1 MTRGNRM
8 LCRVVLM
15 LGAMVALVAEASAS
29 TLYWIEASFA
39 SPRLVMADASGT
51 GQNTLA
57 LAPQSLP
64 QAVAVS
70 TSLGRVFVTE
80 LAFLN
85 AHVKYIQTG
94 FADSGALISLQ
105 SCLRGIAVDS
115 TNRKLYW
122 TSTNLV
128 AGPAVYRANLDGS
141 SAEVLQTF
149 GAGAAHAPFGIAV
162 IESSQT
168 MYWADF
174 DAGAIVRA
182 QTTVS
187 AVPQTVVA
195 GLSGPVGVALE
206 PDSGALFWTDANS
219 GTVGRAGLD
228 GSGARTIV
236 SGLANPQYLAVDRA
250 SGRIYWTEF
259 GALLVRSARLD
270 GSDTVTVAATAYP
283 PVGIAVVSGLAVAVR
298 PAAPLGV
305 PRTYAM
311 AASTL
316 ASPVRSIRVRYQL
329 PFASRVNLSVSD
341 LRGRRVVGLP
351 AADNS
356 AGSYVR
362 DINTAMLAAGV
373 YFVRFTAGT
382 FVSTAM
388 CTIVK

>member
-1 MTRGNRM
+1 MKQLIRDAAI
-8 LCRVVLM
+8 VVILTAV
-15 LGAMVALVAEASAS
+15 LGADAS
-29 TLYWIEASFA
+29 TLYWIEASFS

-51 GQNTLA
+51 VNNTLA

-122 TSTNLV
+122 TSTNLG

-168 MYWADF
+168 VYWADF
-174 DAGAIVRA
+174 DAGAIMRA
-182 QTTVS
+182 QAS
-187 AVPQTVVA
+187 ASAIPQTIVS

-206 PDSGALFWTDANS
+206 PDTGAVFWTDANS
-219 GTVGRAGLD
+219 GTIGRAGLD

-236 SGLANPQYLAVDRA
+236 SGLASPQYCALDRLA
-250 SGRIYWTEF
+250 GRIYWTEF
-259 GALLVRSARLD
+259 GASLVRSAKLD
-270 GSDTVTVAATAYP
+270 GSDTVTVAATTYP
-283 PVGIAVVSGLAVAVR
+283 PVGIAVVSEPAVPVRQPVTLA
-298 PAAPLGV
+298 V
-305 PRTYAM
+305 PRTFAM
-311 AASTL
+311 TAGVL
-316 ASPVRSIRVRYQL
+316 GFPVRAIRVRFQL
-329 PFASRVNLSVSD
+329 PVESRVNLSVSD
-341 LRGRRVVGLP
+341 LRGRRVTVVP
-351 AADNS
+351 AIDNS
-356 AGSYVR
+356 AGWYVR
-362 DINTAMLAAGV
+362 DIGVAMFAPGV
-373 YFVRFTAGT
+373 YCVRFTAGR
-382 FVSTAM
+382 FVSTAA
-388 CTIVK
+388 CTITR